1 MMRVVASEFNYR
13 HTRRNVVYYMQG
25 ANYTHFFGRIIGI
38 ISASKNQVRVRNA
51 RRETHN
57 ES

>member
-51 RRETHN
+51 RRET
-57 ES
+57 